1 MALARV
7 VEFDGVSQDRIA
19 QLKSQIESGD
29 RPEGLPATEFMLLH
43 DGGSEKALAI
53 VFFDNE
59 ADYQQGDATLSAMP
73 ADETP
78 GHRASVS
85 KYDVALRMTD

>member
-7 VEFDGVSQDRIA
+7 VSFDGVSTSRVEEMKQ
-19 QLKSQIESGD
+19 QIGAGPPD
-29 RPEGLPATEFMLLH
+29 DIPAKEIVMLH
-43 DGGSEKALAI
+43 DSKAEKSIVI

-59 ADYQQGDATLSAMP
+59 DDYARGDATLSAMP

-78 GHRASVS
+78 GMRTAVGKYEVAVRAT
-85 KYDVALRMTD
+85 A

>member
-7 VEFDGVSQDRIA
+7 VSFDGVSTSRVEEMKQ
-19 QLKSQIESGD
+19 QIGAGPPD
-29 RPEGLPATEFMLLH
+29 DIPAKEIVMLH
-43 DGGSEKALAI
+43 DAEAEKSIVI

-59 ADYQQGDATLSAMP
+59 DDYERGNATLSAMP

-78 GHRASVS
+78 GTRTAVGKYEVAVRAT
-85 KYDVALRMTD
+85 A